1 MGVKAPSGLLRFRC
15 REQVFLMRNS
25 VPPVFLPS
33 QVVVIEDDPAV
44 RGALFAALRLE
55 GCAARTS
62 ETQVLGAEEALV
74 DRPGVV
80 VFEYALP
87 WTDAHAIVEQLRLLM
102 RPAPSLILLSDPRLV
117 VESCETHGI
126 PVFPMN
132 PPKVDGG
139 IGVSASASGSIRHTR
154 VLTVDCPDRA
164 EQFLKSIEP
173 VPVANGSMPPPS
185 SIKPSLL
192 VVRHARSAARMRVVT
207 SPTLPAVRSR

>member
-1 MGVKAPSGLLRFRC
+1 
-15 REQVFLMRNS
+15 MRNS

-55 GCAARTS
+55 GCSARSS

-117 VESCETHGI
+117 VDACETHGI
-126 PVFPMN
+126 AVFPMN

-139 IGVSASASGSIRHTR
+139 LGVDTGASGRIRHTR
-154 VLTVDCPDRA
+154 VLTIDCPDRA

-173 VPVANGSMPPPS
+173 VPVANGSSMPPPS

-192 VVRHARSAARMRVVT
+192 VVRHARSASRLRLSSVPP
-207 SPTLPAVRSR
+207 SLPAVRSR

>member
-1 MGVKAPSGLLRFRC
+1 
-15 REQVFLMRNS
+15 MRNS

-55 GCAARTS
+55 GCSAKS
-62 ETQVLGAEEALV
+62 QETHALGAEEALI

-117 VESCETHGI
+117 VDACEVHGI
-126 PVFPMN
+126 PVFPMT

-139 IGVSASASGSIRHTR
+139 LGVDASASGRIRHTR

-173 VPVANGSMPPPS
+173 VPVANGSSMPPPS

-192 VVRHARSAARMRVVT
+192 VVRHARSNARLRVV
-207 SPTLPAVRSR
+207 SPSSPPLQTARSR

>member
-1 MGVKAPSGLLRFRC
+1 
-15 REQVFLMRNS
+15 MRNS

-55 GCAARTS
+55 GCSARSS
-62 ETQVLGAEEALV
+62 ETHALGAEEALV

-117 VESCETHGI
+117 VESCATHGI
-126 PVFPMN
+126 PVFPMT

-139 IGVSASASGSIRHTR
+139 AFDAASSARIRHTR

-164 EQFLKSIEP
+164 EQFLRSIEP
-173 VPVANGSMPPPS
+173 VPVANGSSMPPPS
-185 SIKPSLL
+185 SVKPSLL
-192 VVRHARSAARMRVVT
+192 VVRHARSASRLRVIT
-207 SPTLPAVRSR
+207 SPPLPAVRTR